1 MPILAKHL
9 KRIYVSF
16 LSHLVIYKNLQ
27 ESLGGPQAESTGHL
41 GDEVEEAHSWT
52 DGLWAHDM

>member
-1 MPILAKHL
+1 MFLMPILAKHL

-41 GDEVEEAHSWT
+41 GDEVEEAHS
-52 DGLWAHDM
+52 